1 MYYDKKH
8 SKNPADLKWNETD
21 FSAIGEPPDWP
32 RTIFVFTH
40 GFVDRSSSIFFS
52 LNYIGS
58 MQNAFFKINELTF
71 ELEKV

>member
-40 GFVDRSSSIFFS
+40 GFVDRFSSIFFS
-52 LNYIGS
+52 LNHWI
-58 MQNAFFKINELTF
+58 NEFKINELTF

>member
-8 SKNPADLKWNETD
+8 SKNPVDLKWNETD

-40 GFVDRSSSIFFS
+40 GFVDRKQFIHFF
-52 LNYIGS
+52 IES
-58 MQNAFFKINELTF
+58 MNLTATVRFEFFAHLQI
-71 ELEKV
+71 